1 MRAHPERSSRTG
13 NRKRGT
19 ALAAPPARRERKRS
33 AVLRVSV
40 AKDRTVKRL
49 LSELISVGARTKQRQ
64 VVRLTMRLHS
74 VLVEIG
80 HDV

>member
-1 MRAHPERSSRTG
+1 MTGKRNRAM
-13 NRKRGT
+13 
-19 ALAAPPARRERKRS
+19 ALAEPPAPGKIRRRS
-33 AVLRVSV
+33 VLRVSV

-49 LSELISVGARTKQRQ
+49 LNELISVGARIKQRQ